1 MMTANDCEDSAMRSW
16 KDLVKVNGSFYCNL
30 SLRNAEPELEPLPL
44 TKTLDATEH
53 SAFHPHSD
61 WLTKNEPIYVNSH
74 PNASVRLSN
83 GTNRTILRIGDDM
96 LRQPVEPIDGESKE
110 FGPPSAPS
118 CHTIKLVIGEPLS
131 LDTSE
136 YVSWDGSQIGAQSAA
151 SAEGDDDVGQNDD
164 DDDDDSGSDQ
174 IHLQV
179 DGLPP
184 LSPTSSFRR
193 QSIVD
198 DELTHSCCRFFD
210 QRQQKL
216 SSFVS
221 TSWNPTSTSTPEA
234 ANSAADSA
242 AKSPVP
248 GLNAKMEHLRME
260 IVSLVNQDD
269 ALFRQLLAL
278 NTSIHQLRSQSLQR
292 RARTLSSSRSRGQLS
307 PMLSASLTS
316 LISLTSLS
324 DGEDVEVEG
333 DDSDPDPKNAK
344 AVGTSSADRQICPVT
359 VTTPKPVAP
368 QQLTL
373 TRKRVSYPPK
383 SRNRSNSQL
392 SRCSFNSSSSSSSS
406 SSSTSSGSPTWSL
419 SSADAKAIVK
429 GVKTP
434 RSPHS
439 SFYSRSSTKHPQL
452 STKQRSTSKH
462 DDLLMVFHKRQ
473 GSYDSGCQG
482 SEPSDA
488 EVFV

>member
-1 MMTANDCEDSAMRSW
+1 MFDSDKKKKQLKETFLCWDLLVVNVNSECTVVGKMMTANDCEDSAMRSW

-260 IVSLVNQDD
+260 IVSP
-269 ALFRQLLAL
+269 
-278 NTSIHQLRSQSLQR
+278 ISL
-292 RARTLSSSRSRGQLS
+292 SVSRSCFVFCPFVIG
-307 PMLSASLTS
+307 
-316 LISLTSLS
+316 LIFAQCKW
-324 DGEDVEVEG
+324 
-333 DDSDPDPKNAK
+333 PFYFFWPKIQ
-344 AVGTSSADRQICPVT
+344 T
-359 VTTPKPVAP
+359 
-368 QQLTL
+368 
-373 TRKRVSYPPK
+373 
-383 SRNRSNSQL
+383 
-392 SRCSFNSSSSSSSS
+392 
-406 SSSTSSGSPTWSL
+406 
-419 SSADAKAIVK
+419 
-429 GVKTP
+429 
-434 RSPHS
+434 
-439 SFYSRSSTKHPQL
+439 
-452 STKQRSTSKH
+452 
-462 DDLLMVFHKRQ
+462 
-473 GSYDSGCQG
+473 GC
-482 SEPSDA
+482 
-488 EVFV
+488 